1 MRITST
7 YVENTNT
14 IIITCSALMDHLH
27 IRGEHLLLWISS
39 DNFFRITSTYVEN
52 TVTHLTLVRRSKDHL
67 HIRGEHRVYDA
78 DGLSP
83 TGSPPHTWRTHYVW
97 DDKKEAPRITS
108 TYVENTDL
116 PPICDRLPKDH
127 LHIRGEH
134 CFFVKSLSSAIGSP
148 PHTWRT
154 QICCN
159 NQSRWLRI
167 TSTYVENT

>member
-1 MRITST
+1 M
-7 YVENTNT
+7 
-14 IIITCSALMDHLH
+14 
-27 IRGEHLLLWISS
+27 
-39 DNFFRITSTYVEN
+39 EN

-134 CFFVKSLSSAIGSP
+134 LISCVRTNLHLGSP

-154 QICCN
+154 QKAIYPLV
-159 NQSRWLRI
+159 SSFGI
-167 TSTYVENT
+167 TSTYVENTSSPLQIAVRL